1 MKKIQQYNGFSIV
14 ELMVVIVVVAILA
27 TIGYVGYENLQK
39 DVRDKERQS
48 DIELIQAALETYY
61 SQKGHY
67 PGTNNNPADIKSLM
81 EEILSVPRTA
91 HQVPAASNPHGT
103 SVKLTVADPVSPEFY
118 SYGPQSCTTSECQKY
133 QLKWKSEKTNT
144 VTTIQSRYGW

>member
-1 MKKIQQYNGFSIV
+1 
-14 ELMVVIVVVAILA
+14 MVIIVVAILA
-27 TIGYVGYENLQK
+27 TIGYVGYESLQK

-67 PGTNNNPADIKSLM
+67 PSTNNNPSDVKYLM
-81 EEILSVPRTA
+81 ENILNIPRNA
-91 HQVPAASNPHGT
+91 HQVPAASTPHGT
-103 SVKLTVADPVSPEFY
+103 SVTLTTADPASPESY
-118 SYGPQSCTTSECQKY
+118 SYGPLTCTTGECQKY